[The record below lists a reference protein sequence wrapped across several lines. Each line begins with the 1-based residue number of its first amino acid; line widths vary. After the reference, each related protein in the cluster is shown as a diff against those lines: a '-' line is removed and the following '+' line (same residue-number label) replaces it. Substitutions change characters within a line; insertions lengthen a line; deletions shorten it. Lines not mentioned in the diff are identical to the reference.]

1 MAMTKVQQ
9 ELWAKEIIALF
20 ETDLWAT
27 RVCNTNLIQG
37 TGSNADIWHITAAA
51 AVSTA
56 DVNDA
61 VDLTYAATTDTET
74 QVTVNFDKAFSLI
87 NYDTVKSEAAM
98 NYFQTYAKRGAY
110 QLMDDLDTDIL
121 LDSYAAAGTVFDNGG
136 TDWQF
141 TKDTCAEIP
150 AFFGKLSKVAK
161 DNDWPSNMEK
171 YAIVPSGMLEAIIT
185 YTGGKDSAFGDS
197 VLTQGLNNAF
207 VYAGWNIFVSNNCT
221 TESSTTHG
229 VAGLVGDGI
238 ALGMQIDPSS
248 IESMRAEGKF
258 GDLIRGRMKAGHK
271 VYRSDSVVDIEFNST
286 VVSTT

>member
-9 ELWAKEIIALF
+9 ELWAQTMVSLF
-20 ETDLWAT
+20 ETDLWAS
-27 RVCNTNLIQG
+27 RVCNTSLIQG
-37 TGSNADIWHITAAA
+37 TGLNADKWHITAGSAVTTANVSDAA
-51 AVSTA
+51 
-56 DVNDA
+56 
-61 VDLTYAATTDTET
+61 DLTYSETTDTVTE
-74 QVTVNFDKAFSLI
+74 VTVNFDKSFSLI

-98 NYFQTYAKRGAY
+98 NYFPIYARRGAY

-121 LDSYAAAGTVFDNGG
+121 LDSFTNAGTVFDNGG

-141 TKDTCAEIP
+141 TKATCAEIP
-150 AFFGKLSKVAK
+150 AFFGKLSKTAK

-197 VLTQGLNNAF
+197 VLTQGLSNAF
-207 VYAGWNIFVSNNCT
+207 VYAGWNIFVSNNCNNDG
-221 TESSTTHG
+221 STLHG

-248 IESMRAEGKF
+248 IESMRSEGRF

-271 VYRSDSVVDIEFNST
+271 VYRSSAVIDIEFNPT
-286 VVSTT
+286 VVATA